1 MMRWLTR
8 LALILLC
15 VLAFPLRS
23 PAPLVFTPGEGWTY
37 QAAGGSSGGWER
49 ARAKDQLDVAT
60 AAFNSKDFKLAL
72 KASERVVKRW
82 PLSDYAPKA
91 QYYFARCLE
100 ALGKDEKAFKEYQKL
115 IEKYPKIDNFNE
127 VILRQFEIAT
137 RYLGGQWFKLW
148 GFIPF
153 FPSMDKTSDMY
164 EKIIK
169 NGPYGDLGPQ
179 SQMNI
184 GLARERQKDYP
195 LAVKAYERASDRY
208 HDQKKV
214 ASDALFKEAMAYDK
228 QAKTGEYDQSA
239 AAHAISTFTD
249 FMTLYPDDPR
259 VPDCQKLILTLR
271 TEQANGS
278 YRIARFYEKR
288 KRWNGAL
295 VYYNEVLL
303 KDPNPKS
310 KYAVIARERIEALKK
325 KIVHK

>member
-1 MMRWLTR
+1 MIRWSIR
-8 LALILLC
+8 VALILFCL
-15 VLAFPLRS
+15 LAFPFRS
-23 PAPLVFTPGEGWTY
+23 PAPLVYTPGEGWTY
-37 QAAGGSSGGWER
+37 EAVGSTSGGWQR

-60 AAFNSKDFKLAL
+60 TAFNKKDYKLAL
-72 KASERVVKRW
+72 KASERVVKKW

-164 EKIIK
+164 DKIIR

-184 GLARERQKDYP
+184 GLAREQQKDYP

-228 QAKTGEYDQSA
+228 QAKTGEYDQNA
-239 AAHAISTFTD
+239 AAQAISVFTD

-259 VPDCQKLILTLR
+259 VAQSQKIILTLR

-278 YRIARFYEKR
+278 FRIARFYEKR

-295 VYYNEVLL
+295 VYYNEVLVR
-303 KDPNPKS
+303 DPNPNS
-310 KYAVIARERIEALKK
+310 KNAMIARERIEALKK
-325 KIVHK
+325 KIIHQ